1 MRAIATALVAALAL
15 AGCSANKRN
24 TDVQGFVASGK
35 TAQERA
41 ILGSIATYRMTKD
54 EAKACSLVT
63 QHFMDGRFDGEE
75 RNCEQVQR
83 TADRFLPDS
92 ATVQS
97 VQGDEAKVLMDEPT
111 ATKSIY
117 AMRREGA
124 TWKIDDITE
133 AR

>member
-1 MRAIATALVAALAL
+1 MRATALALLAAIAL
-15 AGCSANKRN
+15 AGCAANKRN
-24 TDVQGFVASGK
+24 TDVKGFTAGAK

-41 ILGSIATYRMTKD
+41 ILGTIATYRTTTD
-54 EAKACSLVT
+54 ETKACSLVT
-63 QHFMDGRFDGEE
+63 QHFIDGRFEGEE

-92 ATVQS
+92 AKVQS
-97 VQGDEAKVLMDEPT
+97 VDGDAADVLVDEPT

-117 AMRREGA
+117 AMRREGG

-133 AR
+133 AK